1 MELLMP
7 ETGLGARRVG
17 TVRGGMRGAAER
29 FWCRW
34 TLVGVALSLAGTHTE
49 AQEPIPPAAPPTVAP
64 DRPGLFHWGPFW
76 VTPRFRLGNIGLDTN
91 VFYTSTDR
99 QTDFYASGGPGLG
112 IVLPLRA
119 ARLLLDANVGYNY
132 FARTKSQRRWTDG
145 AKARFEVGRGRARAG
160 IEENYTRTFERPNFE
175 VDRRISTENWTT
187 RADFTLDFT
196 QRTEIRAEASRQQV
210 DIPRGQDF
218 FGTDLGKTLSRDVNR
233 AILGLLYHVTPKT
246 SLVLEGD
253 YQQDRFRYQVDR
265 DADSNRIYG
274 GFEVRSQT
282 RLSGRAMGGVRLFRP
297 KNAAQWSDR
306 NGPYVDVNLVYRF
319 SPHTA
324 LTATYLRDLQFS
336 AFEPKGSTP
345 TVDREDYGGRFEKG
359 FLGRGSLWLYGNI
372 SRFVTDGAVTVI
384 DGEGNVVTAVRVDKA
399 WQAGADLGYY
409 LRPKLRI
416 GVAAT
421 YTKRRSTFDDFGL
434 KGLLVGGTVTYNPN

>member
-1 MELLMP
+1 MVWLSWAP
-7 ETGLGARRVG
+7 
-17 TVRGGMRGAAER
+17 RGAA
-29 FWCRW
+29 
-34 TLVGVALSLAGTHTE
+34 
-49 AQEPIPPAAPPTVAP
+49 QEPVAAGPPTSPAP
-64 DRPGLFHWGPFW
+64 SLERPGLWHWGPFW
-76 VTPRFRLGNIGLDTN
+76 VTPRFRLGNVGVDTN
-91 VFYTSTDR
+91 VFYTATAR

-112 IVLPLRA
+112 IVLPLGA
-119 ARLLLDANVGYNY
+119 ARLLLDGNLGYLY
-132 FARTKSQRRWTDG
+132 FARTESQRRWTDDG
-145 AKARFEVGRGRARAG
+145 RARLEVGRGRARAG
-160 IEENYTRTFERPNFE
+160 IEETYTRTFERPNFE
-175 VDRRISTENWTT
+175 VDRRITTEIWTT
-187 RADFTLDFT
+187 RADFTVDFT
-196 QRTEIRAEASRQQV
+196 QRTGIRAEASRKQLDV
-210 DIPRGQDF
+210 PRGQDF
-218 FGTDLGKTLSRDVNR
+218 FGTDLGRTLSRDVNQ
-233 AILGLLYHVTPKT
+233 AIFGLLYHATPKT

-282 RLSGRAMGGVRLFRP
+282 RLSGRAVGGVRLFRP
-297 KNAAQWSDR
+297 KNAADWSNR
-306 NGPYVDVNLVYRF
+306 NGPYVDVNLIYRF
-319 SPHTA
+319 GPHTA
-324 LTATYLRDLQFS
+324 LMATYLRDLQYS

-384 DGEGNVVTAVRVDKA
+384 DGKGNVVTAVRDDKA

>member
-1 MELLMP
+1 MSVLL
-7 ETGLGARRVG
+7 T
-17 TVRGGMRGAAER
+17 
-29 FWCRW
+29 
-34 TLVGVALSLAGTHTE
+34 GVAWLSWAAMGA
-49 AQEPIPPAAPPTVAP
+49 AQEPGASPPTGQPAP
-64 DRPGLFHWGPFW
+64 NADQPGLWQWGPFW

-112 IVLPLRA
+112 IVLPMRA
-119 ARLLLDANVGYNY
+119 TRLLLDGNVGYNY
-132 FARTKSQRRWTDG
+132 FARTESQRRWTDG
-145 AKARFEVGRGRARAG
+145 ARARFEVGRGRARAG
-160 IEENYTRTFERPNFE
+160 IEESYARSFQRPNFE
-175 VDRRISTENWTT
+175 VDRRISTDIWTT

-196 QRTEIRAEASRQQV
+196 QRTGIRAAATRQQLDV
-210 DIPRGQDF
+210 PRGQDF

-233 AILGLLYHVTPKT
+233 AVLGFLYHVTSKT

-253 YQQDRFRYQVDR
+253 YQQDRFRYQQDR
-265 DADSNRIYG
+265 DTDSNRIYG
-274 GFEVRSQT
+274 GFEVQSQT
-282 RLSGRAMGGVRLFRP
+282 RLSGRAVGGLRLFRP
-297 KNAAQWSDR
+297 KNAAKWSDR
-306 NGPYVDVNLVYRF
+306 RGPYVDVNLAYRLG
-319 SPHTA
+319 PHTA

-336 AFEPKGSTP
+336 AFEPTGSTP

-359 FLGRGSLWLYGNI
+359 FLGRGSLWLYGGI

-384 DGEGNVVTAVRVDKA
+384 GGEGNVVTAVRDDRA

-409 LRPKLRI
+409 LRPRLRL

-434 KGLLVGGTVTYNPN
+434 KGLLVGGTVSYNPN